1 MKLLI
6 MGLPGSGKTT
16 LARILAE
23 RFLMPHVNADTL
35 REFYNDWDFSKEG
48 RLMQAHRMSQF
59 HFGILDFVCPLEQTR
74 NIVDADFIVWMDT
87 IDNSRFED
95 TDIIFEKP
103 TKYDIRVTEHICL
116 DTLKTSLK
124 KYDTGV
130 KNLTEYLDV
139 ARRMATLLPA

>member
-48 RLMQAHRMSQF
+48 RLMQAHRMSQRNPQWGSAHHRCSAF
-59 HFGILDFVCPLEQTR
+59 LQPIVQRYQQVCQ
-74 NIVDADFIVWMDT
+74 
-87 IDNSRFED
+87 
-95 TDIIFEKP
+95 
-103 TKYDIRVTEHICL
+103 
-116 DTLKTSLK
+116 
-124 KYDTGV
+124 
-130 KNLTEYLDV
+130 
-139 ARRMATLLPA
+139 